1 MDTVEKV
8 IGLSALFSCCCSYFQ
23 EFEFCLKA
31 LIVKSTAGTDSVVH
45 GICQQASAVWEQFW
59 FHEVWLQIPARHFSF
74 A

>member
-45 GICQQASAVWEQFW
+45 GICQ
-59 FHEVWLQIPARHFSF
+59 
-74 A
+74 